1 MTGDILAEENNRAK
15 GYQVRVKGS
24 LSEDFL
30 AWVDLSGSYDPQLD
44 ETLLS
49 MTTTDQAT
57 LYGLLNRLRDL
68 GITLISVERQPVQDS
83 NSQLQRE

>member
-1 MTGDILAEENNRAK
+1 MERDILFDGNIRAK
-15 GYQVRVKGS
+15 GYQVRVKGY

-49 MTTTDQAT
+49 MTTTDQAA

-68 GITLISVERQPVQDS
+68 GIILISVEYQPVQ
-83 NSQLQRE
+83 NAKSQLQRE

>member
-1 MTGDILAEENNRAK
+1 MAEHNLDGENGKADTYR
-15 GYQVRVKGS
+15 VRVKGC

-30 AWVDLSGSYDPQLD
+30 AWLDLSGKYDSEVD

-49 MTTTDQAT
+49 MAAPDQAV

-68 GITLISVERQPVQDS
+68 GITLISVESQPIQ
-83 NSQLQRE
+83 NS

>member
-1 MTGDILAEENNRAK
+1 MTGDILVDENNLAK
-15 GYQVRVKGS
+15 GYQVRVKGC

-30 AWVDLSGSYDPQLD
+30 AWCDLSGSYNPQLD

-49 MTTTDQAT
+49 VTTPDQAT